1 MEKLG
6 TLDIVPNLKSNT
18 TRWFAEGKN
27 NEGNFVKLVGPQ
39 FDGFATAS
47 EAASIAELLG
57 YRVGIVRSF

>member
-27 NEGNFVKLVGPQ
+27 NEGNFVKLWGPT
-39 FDGFATAS
+39 FDGFATTK
-47 EAASIAELLG
+47 EVAAVVEMLG
-57 YRVGIVRSF
+57 YKVGIVRSF